1 LSTLRAGVH
10 YFAVV
15 FGAGFI
21 LGPIRLMWAVPRFG
35 PRVAELGEMPI
46 MLAVIVVAA
55 RWVVRGLAVP
65 PTPSRRLGVGGV
77 ALGLLLL
84 GELTLV
90 LGLRGLS
97 ICDYLAGRDPVAG
110 TVYLA
115 MLGAF
120 AVMPRLVAGERAR
133 PSHSPALERAPGRGD
148 AGTTPPRSMPGDH
161 A

>member
-1 LSTLRAGVH
+1 LSTLSAGVR

-21 LGPIRLMWAVPRFG
+21 LGPIRLLWAAPQFG
-35 PRVAELGEMPI
+35 SRVAELGEMPI

-65 PTPSRRLGVGGV
+65 PTPSRRLGMGAV
-77 ALGLLLL
+77 ALALLLV
-84 GELTLV
+84 GELTVV
-90 LGLRGLS
+90 LGLQALS
-97 ICDYLAGRDPVAG
+97 IRDYLAGRDPVAG

-120 AVMPRLVAGERAR
+120 AVMPWLVAGERAR
-133 PSHSPALERAPGRGD
+133 PARAPALERAPGRGD
-148 AGTTPPRSMPGDH
+148 AGTTPPRSMPSSH